1 MGNKVEESEKSL
13 KKKGKFEKFLDG
25 VERVGNK
32 LPDPVIIFA
41 VLTAAVTV
49 FSLIGALAGWS
60 VKNPTSGDTVTVF
73 NLLSAEGIQYMLSNC
88 YQNYSKFAPF
98 AIAMPLFLA
107 VGVMDKS
114 GLLESVFIG
123 MGSRVRGRWLTMMV
137 VFIGIMSNFLSDI
150 GFVMLPPLAAM
161 LFSAVGR
168 NPIVGMCC
176 AYASVGCGLAANL
189 LIGISDARMAA
200 TSQAAAQIIDP
211 SAVVLPT
218 CNWYFII
225 AACVLLVIIA
235 TFVTDKILEPRMG
248 KWNPSLGG
256 EDALVVNLD
265 SYVAT
270 PLQKKGMRAA
280 GLTALI
286 MIAVFVLGCIPSIG
300 FLCNADGTNVFT
312 AKDTQLGAIVT
323 TMVLFIAIP
332 AIVYGKIV
340 GTIADGKAFG
350 AAMAKGIRD
359 IAPFAVL
366 CFFAGQFTGWFTQ
379 SNLGTIAA
387 ISGADLIKNSGLGGL
402 PLMLILILIC
412 MILNLIVPSANA
424 KYSLLAPIIVPMFMM
439 LGYSPALTQIAYR
452 IGDSITNAITPLM
465 AYFALMLG
473 LVKNYDKKA
482 GMGTLMSLLMPYT
495 LFYLIGWVILFSIW
509 FLLGLPLGPGGA
521 LFL

>member
-1 MGNKVEESEKSL
+1 MSNQVEEKQRFL
-13 KKKGKFEKFLDG
+13 KKKGGFERFLDG
-25 VERVGNK
+25 IEKVGNK

-49 FSLIGALAGWS
+49 VSLIGSLLGWT
-60 VKNPTSGDTVTVF
+60 VKNPTTGDTVVVF
-73 NLLSAEGIQYMLSNC
+73 NLLSPAGIQYMISNC

-107 VGVMDKS
+107 VGIMDQS
-114 GLLESVFIG
+114 GLLESVFIR
-123 MGSRVRGRWLTMMV
+123 MGAKVRGRWLTMMV
-137 VFIGIMSNFLSDI
+137 VFIGIMSNFMSDI

-189 LIGISDARMAA
+189 VIGISDARMAA

-211 SAVVLPT
+211 NATVLPT

-225 AACVLLVIIA
+225 AACILLTLVA

-248 KWNPSLGG
+248 VWDPASGG
-256 EDALVVNLD
+256 VDAKTADLNA
-265 SYVAT
+265 YQAT
-270 PLQKKGMRAA
+270 PAQKKGMKAA
-280 GLTALI
+280 GLTILI
-286 MIAVFVLGCIPSIG
+286 LIAILLLGCLPSWG
-300 FLCNADGTNVFT
+300 FLRDADGMNVF
-312 AKDTQLGAIVT
+312 AVRGTQLGAIVT
-323 TMVLFIAIP
+323 TMLLFIAIP
-332 AIVYGKIV
+332 AIVYGRVV
-340 GTIADGKAFG
+340 GTIPDGKAFG
-350 AAMAKGIRD
+350 AAMAKGLRD
-359 IAPFAVL
+359 VAPFAVL

-387 ISGADLIKNSGLGGL
+387 ISGAVAIEKSGFGGL

-412 MILNLIVPSANA
+412 ALLNLLVPSANA
-424 KYSLLAPIIVPMFMM
+424 KYALLAPIIVPMFMM
-439 LGYSPALTQIAYR
+439 LGYSPALTQITYR

-495 LFYLIGWVILFSIW
+495 LFYLLAWSILFSVW

-521 LFL
+521 LYL